1 MSQLNPEHTLP
12 VRLDYLLPVPF
23 QQTEVCRHCSR
34 PFDYEIYLNGEKVKN
49 CVYASEPLAIVLV
62 IEDYKKTG
70 DRIADVKAVTKL
82 LTGKVE
88 IRAILTESGS
98 PE

>member
-1 MSQLNPEHTLP
+1 VSQLNPEHTLP

>member
-1 MSQLNPEHTLP
+1 VSQLNPEHTLP
-12 VRLDYLLPVPF
+12 VRLDYLLPVDF
-23 QQTEVCRHCSR
+23 RQTELCRKCYR
-34 PFDYEIYLNGEKVKN
+34 PFDYEIYLDGEKVKN
-49 CVYASEPLAIVLV
+49 CVWASEYLNCVLV

-82 LTGKVE
+82 LNGKVE